1 MFGHC
6 TALNCTL
13 TAAADINKMR
23 CFCTEV
29 FGCKGGTNRAPVPE
43 DDANADGINPDANSD
58 ANADQD
64 AIVLPSDDEGAIVIP
79 SDDAGVA
86 SMMALVEVLPT
97 DLRRLLGCSS
107 CTDAGIRRLPRFIRR
122 ERNEEYY
129 THGVP
134 SESVASCGREG
145 DEQESGANGLD
156 VGEPD
161 RVEVERMIVKM
172 VFVFLM
178 MCAVFR

>member
-23 CFCTEV
+23 CFCTDV

-43 DDANADGINPDANSD
+43 DDANADGINLD

-86 SMMALVEVLPT
+86 SMMALVEVLPI
-97 DLRRLLGCSS
+97 DLIIKKPASVVRLVVRMNGCARQPKSSLSIHFGLGAQRL
-107 CTDAGIRRLPRFIRR
+107 TAG
-122 ERNEEYY
+122 
-129 THGVP
+129 V
-134 SESVASCGREG
+134 G
-145 DEQESGANGLD
+145 DG
-156 VGEPD
+156 
-161 RVEVERMIVKM
+161 
-172 VFVFLM
+172 
-178 MCAVFR
+178 

>member
-1 MFGHC
+1 MILGKREIFKISVVFGHC

-43 DDANADGINPDANSD
+43 DDANADGINLDANV
-58 ANADQD
+58 DQD

-97 DLRRLLGCSS
+97 DLRQLFVLFVLYGCWNTQAS
-107 CTDAGIRRLPRFIRR
+107 RFIRR
-122 ERNEEYY
+122 ERNEEYL
-129 THGVP
+129 H
-134 SESVASCGREG
+134 ARR
-145 DEQESGANGLD
+145 A
-156 VGEPD
+156 
-161 RVEVERMIVKM
+161 
-172 VFVFLM
+172 F
-178 MCAVFR
+178 